1 MSDFRFTPA
10 EHLGAVSRDL
20 RDGEREG
27 VPLRVLVVERTFAA
41 TTAEVWSAITT
52 PERIPRW
59 LAPVSGD
66 LRVGGRFQ
74 VEGNAGGE
82 VLACEE
88 PTRLEITWEYAGDTS
103 WVEVTLREQEAG
115 TLLRLEHA
123 APVPPQMWEEFGP
136 GAVGIGWEMMLMG
149 VAEHVADPAFSAAE
163 VQTFLAAP
171 EGLAYVGEYMTASS
185 RGWGEASAA
194 YGTDRAQATAAAD
207 RCLAA
212 YTGTD
217 AAAER
222 AED

>member
-1 MSDFRFTPA
+1 MSDFRYSPA
-10 EHLGAVSRDL
+10 EHLGTVSREL

-27 VPLRVLVVERTFAA
+27 TPLRVLVVERRFAA
-41 TTAEVWSAITT
+41 APEEVWSAITT

-66 LRVGGRFQ
+66 LRPGGRFQ

-88 PTRLEITWEYAGDTS
+88 PTRLEVTWEYGGDTS
-103 WVEVTLREQEAG
+103 WVEVTLLEHDEG

-123 APVPPQMWEEFGP
+123 APVPPQLWEEFGP

-149 VAEHVADPAFSAAE
+149 IAEHVADPAFSAAE
-163 VQTFLAAP
+163 VQSFLASP
-171 EGLAYVGEYMTASS
+171 EGQAYVGEYMTASS
-185 RGWGEASAA
+185 RAWGVTQAA
-194 YGTDRAQATAAAD
+194 YGTDPAQAEAAAA

-212 YTGTD
+212 YTGAD
-217 AAAER
+217 AA
-222 AED
+222 EDTEG